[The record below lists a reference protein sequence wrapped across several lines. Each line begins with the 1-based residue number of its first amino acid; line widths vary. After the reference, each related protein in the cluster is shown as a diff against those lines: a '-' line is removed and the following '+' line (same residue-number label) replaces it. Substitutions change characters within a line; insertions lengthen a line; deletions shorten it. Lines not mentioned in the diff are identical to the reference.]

1 MCTSGGSGG
10 GAVFHMSTGLWMLS
24 PELPPPFRQRSG
36 CFTTA
41 RGAPGRSPRS
51 STGVSTLVDNST
63 VVIYEKPCE
72 TTENQLNMR
81 LRRDPGGISTCCA
94 QHHPQPVDGVDKS
107 FRPPAASVTE
117 IIPESIHSH
126 PQASLHIHPQITP
139 LIHSF
144 LWMDPRPPPPSQMT
158 NFCDSMPEAGGHKR
172 RKAPPYPGKAKRP
185 AQKRGAW
192 WPGQRTRREDR
203 GQRQPMVI
211 SRPSTN
217 MPKPMT

>member
-24 PELPPPFRQRSG
+24 PEPPPPFRQRSG

-81 LRRDPGGISTCCA
+81 LRRDPGGHIDVLCTASSTACGWCGQIIPA
-94 QHHPQPVDGVDKS
+94 PGGLRYGNHPRIHPQPSTGLAPHSSTNYTVDTQLSVDGCNTGRRSPDRGNSRSDVRNGGTCDVVK
-107 FRPPAASVTE
+107 
-117 IIPESIHSH
+117 H
-126 PQASLHIHPQITP
+126 PRTRSNENA
-139 LIHSF
+139 
-144 LWMDPRPPPPSQMT
+144 PRT
-158 NFCDSMPEAGGHKR
+158 G
-172 RKAPPYPGKAKRP
+172 
-185 AQKRGAW
+185 RGAW
-192 WPGQRTRREDR
+192 EKR
-203 GQRQPMVI
+203 GRGVSATPW
-211 SRPSTN
+211 S
-217 MPKPMT
+217 

>member
-1 MCTSGGSGG
+1 MRPGIWWRGALFRAFSTFLREVGAAPVRPVTTQPCTELSMCTSGGSGG

-81 LRRDPGGISTCCA
+81 LRRDPGGHIDVLCTASSTACGWCGQIIPA
-94 QHHPQPVDGVDKS
+94 PGGLRYGNHPRIHPQPSTGLAPHSYTNYTVDTQFSGDGS
-107 FRPPAASVTE
+107 AAAATLPDDE
-117 IIPESIHSH
+117 
-126 PQASLHIHPQITP
+126 
-139 LIHSF
+139 F
-144 LWMDPRPPPPSQMT
+144 L
-158 NFCDSMPEAGGHKR
+158 
-172 RKAPPYPGKAKRP
+172 
-185 AQKRGAW
+185 
-192 WPGQRTRREDR
+192 
-203 GQRQPMVI
+203 
-211 SRPSTN
+211 
-217 MPKPMT
+217 